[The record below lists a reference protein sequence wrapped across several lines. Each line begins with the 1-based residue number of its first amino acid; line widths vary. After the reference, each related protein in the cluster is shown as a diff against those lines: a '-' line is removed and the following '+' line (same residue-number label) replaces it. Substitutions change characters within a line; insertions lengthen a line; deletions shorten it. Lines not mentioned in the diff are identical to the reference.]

1 MDILG
6 NTERRPIQPGYS
18 PQQLVLF
25 WLLGI
30 AICLLTGLLTL
41 KLSLSHSEEEFQTK
55 ADIVYDEVTRRYSTL
70 EAVLTSLAGFHHAS
84 DHVSDVQFST
94 FAQELLNAYPYIR
107 HAIFLP
113 KLDHDERQEFEEE
126 MQDRGYFQFSIR
138 EMTRDG
144 RFIQSENRSEYLIL
158 KVLEPLSPHMGS
170 LLGLDVLSA
179 PELAKAV
186 NEASLTGRGIASA
199 AGNLTHTGESV
210 IIFKAVYQGRYTPTD
225 ENERLDMFN
234 GAVAIVTDAESLLS
248 NLTPWIGNIGVTFNL
263 VNSASDEG
271 RAYSL
276 DSINSTQVTLSTLPT
291 LRYRREINFYGQTS
305 ELAFTHEVSLADIQS
320 YWILLTVIS
329 SLIIYIALL
338 STWHNLKAARLHEQ
352 ELEGYAARAAFSEEN
367 TDPIMRI
374 DHDGKLLY
382 SNDPGQKIIEDW
394 NTDIDGFV
402 PQDIR
407 EFVNNVLT
415 INQYQEK
422 ETSIE
427 ATHFTLRFVPR
438 RDQNYVNVYGRDDT
452 EQKQSELALIE
463 AKQAAEAAN
472 SAKSRFLA
480 TISHEV
486 RTPMNGVLGMLEL
499 LQKTP
504 LSKKQHSFTEN
515 ALRSGKSLLVLINDI
530 LDFSKIESNNLK
542 LEHAPFNIKDT
553 IQDALQIV
561 ANDVKQKQ
569 LNLIT
574 EIPDFNPLLIGD
586 EQRLR
591 QILINLIG
599 NAVKFTEKGDVIV
612 RVMKTAEYKT
622 GIQLKFEFTDTGIG
636 ITPQALPHIF
646 NDFTQQDDSTTR
658 KFGGTGLGL
667 AITKQLVNLMGGEIF
682 AESTLNKGSSFWITL
697 QFETQRTDQY
707 RPVTH
712 PDAIAPANEP
722 PHEQIV
728 VNARILLAEDN
739 SINQEVA
746 SAMLESAGCEV
757 VVVNNGQQALLALEN
772 ERFDLVLMDCQM
784 PVMDGFKATKKL
796 RQQAKYSHIPVIA
809 LTADIQQGITQ
820 QCQLAGMDDYLSKPF
835 THDDLIEIVMRWLP
849 KQVYQQA
856 LT

>member
-1 MDILG
+1 
-6 NTERRPIQPGYS
+6 
-18 PQQLVLF
+18 
-25 WLLGI
+25 
-30 AICLLTGLLTL
+30 
-41 KLSLSHSEEEFQTK
+41 
-55 ADIVYDEVTRRYSTL
+55 
-70 EAVLTSLAGFHHAS
+70 
-84 DHVSDVQFST
+84 
-94 FAQELLNAYPYIR
+94 
-107 HAIFLP
+107 
-113 KLDHDERQEFEEE
+113 
-126 MQDRGYFQFSIR
+126 
-138 EMTRDG
+138 
-144 RFIQSENRSEYLIL
+144 
-158 KVLEPLSPHMGS
+158 
-170 LLGLDVLSA
+170 
-179 PELAKAV
+179 
-186 NEASLTGRGIASA
+186 
-199 AGNLTHTGESV
+199 
-210 IIFKAVYQGRYTPTD
+210 
-225 ENERLDMFN
+225 
-234 GAVAIVTDAESLLS
+234 
-248 NLTPWIGNIGVTFNL
+248 
-263 VNSASDEG
+263 
-271 RAYSL
+271 
-276 DSINSTQVTLSTLPT
+276 
-291 LRYRREINFYGQTS
+291 
-305 ELAFTHEVSLADIQS
+305 
-320 YWILLTVIS
+320 
-329 SLIIYIALL
+329 
-338 STWHNLKAARLHEQ
+338 
-352 ELEGYAARAAFSEEN
+352 
-367 TDPIMRI
+367 MRI

-382 SNDPGQKIIEDW
+382 SNEPGRKIIEDW
-394 NTDIDGFV
+394 NTDIDGLV

-415 INQYQEK
+415 INQYQET

-515 ALRSGKSLLVLINDI
+515 ALRSGKNLLVLINDI
-530 LDFSKIESNNLK
+530 LDFSKIESNKLK

-561 ANDVKQKQ
+561 ANDVKQRQ
-569 LNLIT
+569 INLIT

-622 GIQLKFEFTDTGIG
+622 GIQLKFEITDTGIG

-697 QFETQRTDQY
+697 QFETQLTDQH

-712 PDAIAPANEP
+712 PDAIPPANEP
-722 PHEQIV
+722 AHEEIV
-728 VNARILLAEDN
+728 VNARVLLAEDN

-757 VVVNNGQQALLALEN
+757 TVVNNGQQALLALEN

-796 RQQAKYSHIPVIA
+796 RQQANYSQLPVIA

-820 QCQLAGMDDYLSKPF
+820 QCQQAGMDDYLSKPF

-856 LT
+856 